1 MCNRI
6 FFSCAARPSRNIITS
21 PFIRFS
27 TPSDLQLWRSSHPP
41 FGFAYDMMQVQD
53 RYREV
58 EDNCKTFLGNLRRDC
73 GPEDVRA
80 WLNGEGYK
88 LAIPCKM
95 VIRGRSGIR
104 RGLDALTRG
113 VGLPPIKVAP
123 SSKLEHILFRFKLDE
138 VNLPAA
144 LVHSVRFLTCLLYT
158 SPSPRDS

>member
-1 MCNRI
+1 
-6 FFSCAARPSRNIITS
+6 
-21 PFIRFS
+21 
-27 TPSDLQLWRSSHPP
+27 
-41 FGFAYDMMQVQD
+41 MQVQD

-144 LVHSVRFLTCLLYT
+144 LVHSVRFLTAQTIVLAH
-158 SPSPRDS
+158 PRAHRGGGDRPLRRLHMPVRDPPATGTPWAFSRGVDVGWSTKVSV